1 MFLRYILIFCLL
13 FLYIYSSAQE
23 ERRDIKYTLSL
34 PNKDELPDAKE
45 YILNAIEN
53 YNQNKYT
60 NQPVHNYEF
69 YRKTS
74 VDIVVHKDSVGSQI
88 DRVRNSN
95 DLISKYLI
103 RPFGFCF
110 EHVKPNP
117 DSDMKSVTILLF
129 EDHKSVF
136 TNKLQS
142 KKPRIIQTS
151 TDNGIF
157 QVLGHKN
164 IQSFLDEAFG
174 DIDLFKYNSNVMLLS
189 FKGPLNEAN
198 TEIYTYK
205 FTGQKKIIGEEECVE
220 IVFYSKHMQE
230 NAFSGYLY
238 ITPGDNP
245 RLVEAEFMFNNPEN
259 TNFLRKVAIRH
270 RFGEKENLIIP
281 VEKENTLQIGS
292 DNKGTIVASRKDLYF
307 NYSFKPVS
315 AEQKTGRSQSRDSR
329 KNDPSFWEQIRPI
342 PLTASQIQLDSLKL
356 AADEDKSFRRLESMI
371 RLVLS
376 GSISIADEKADIGP
390 LTHFI
395 SHNDMEGLRLRVGGN
410 TTINLSNHF
419 QLGGYA
425 AYGTKDQTLKYQ
437 ANIAYSLLPKSK
449 YLWEYPKKVISF
461 AYASDLN
468 IPGQDVLLMNRD
480 HFAQSFAHTPTDNMS
495 HQQVALLAFES
506 ENSHNFTY
514 KIAGKFTYDRPMGVV
529 KYIQVR
535 NDNDTTVI
543 NHITSSELQVSVRYA
558 PGEKFFQRKERRTAI
573 RRASF
578 EFDFTHR
585 IGIKRIF
592 DSDNSYQV
600 SNFNIFKRFSFDKN
614 IGQID
619 TYFSGGKIWGQVPFP
634 LLFIPEGNQSYVFS
648 HNAYNCMNF
657 YEFVTDRF
665 VSTSINTTLNW
676 TPIRLF
682 LENDKMKICL
692 GAKMIYGPLSER
704 NNPETHPELFMF
716 NNGIRALGNVPYA
729 EASIGIANIFKV
741 LRVDYARRL
750 TYTSDIYG
758 EDITKGTILFSGS
771 FSF

>member
-1 MFLRYILIFCLL
+1 MLLRYFLILCLL
-13 FLYIYSSAQE
+13 LFYTYSSAQE

-34 PNKDELPDAKE
+34 PNKDSLPDAKD
-45 YILNAIEN
+45 YILNIIEN
-53 YNQNKYT
+53 HHQNKYT
-60 NQPVHNYEF
+60 NQPVYNYEF

-74 VDIVVHKDSVGSQI
+74 VDIVVHKDSVDSQI
-88 DRVRNSN
+88 ERIRNGN

-110 EHVKPNP
+110 EHVKPNG
-117 DSDMKSVTILLF
+117 DSEMKAATILLF

-142 KKPRIIQTS
+142 KNPSIIQTS

-164 IQSFLDEAFG
+164 ILSFLDEAFG

-189 FKGPLNEAN
+189 FKGPLNKEN
-198 TEIYTYK
+198 TEMYSYK
-205 FTGQKKIIGEEECVE
+205 LSGHKKLIGKDECIE
-220 IVFYSKHMQE
+220 IVFYSKDMQE

-238 ITPGDNP
+238 ITSDDNP

-259 TNFLRKVAIRH
+259 INFLRKVAFRH
-270 RFGEKENLIIP
+270 KFSEKEAKIIP
-281 VEKENTLQIGS
+281 VEKENILQIGS
-292 DNKGTIVASRKDLYF
+292 DNKGTIVASRKDIYF
-307 NYSFKPVS
+307 NYSFKPLS
-315 AEQKTGRSQSRDSR
+315 AEQKTGRIQSKDNK
-329 KNDPSFWEQIRPI
+329 KNDPVFWEQLRPI
-342 PLTASQIQLDSLKL
+342 PLTASQMQLDTLKL
-356 AADEDKSFRRLESMI
+356 AADRDKSFRRLESMI
-371 RLVLS
+371 RLGLS
-376 GSISIADEKADIGP
+376 GSLSIADGKADIGP
-390 LTHFI
+390 LPHFV
-395 SHNDMEGLRLRVGGN
+395 SYNDMEGLRVRVGGN
-410 TTINLSNHF
+410 TTINLSDRF

-425 AYGTKDQTLKYQ
+425 AYGTKDQDLKYQ
-437 ANIAYSLLPKSK
+437 ANLAYSLLPKSK
-449 YLWEYPKKVISF
+449 YLWEYPKKVIAF

-495 HQQVALLAFES
+495 HQQVALLSFES

-514 KIAGKFTYDRPMGVV
+514 KIAGKFTYDQPMGVV

-535 NDNDTTVI
+535 NNNDTTVI
-543 NHITSSELQVSVRYA
+543 NSITSSELQFSVRYA

-573 RRASF
+573 RRASI

-592 DSDNSYQV
+592 DSNHSYQV

-619 TYFSGGKIWGQVPFP
+619 TYLSGGKIWGQVSFP

-648 HNAYNCMNF
+648 PTAYNCMNF

-665 VSTSINTTLNW
+665 ISTSINTTLNW

-704 NNPETHPELFMF
+704 NNPATHPELFMF
-716 NNGIRALGNVPYA
+716 NNGIRALGDVPYA

-741 LRVDYARRL
+741 LRIDYARRL
-750 TYTSDIYG
+750 TYTSGLDG
-758 EDITKGTILFSGS
+758 EDITRGSILFSGS